1 MSGAKYFESVA
12 VRLLFSAVIIFL
24 SIHLINDFRYTY
36 SGGDIVPASSAVENI
51 SADSQLVTLY
61 LSDYSLLPH
70 LRVLVNGEV
79 KGTFNSRYLALAVN
93 SGDVIAVDGTF
104 YKRPVKVEVYNV
116 SKNIKSPR
124 CGDRLQL
131 NGNVA
136 SLGKTVMTSH

>member
-1 MSGAKYFESVA
+1 M
-12 VRLLFSAVIIFL
+12 
-24 SIHLINDFRYTY
+24 
-36 SGGDIVPASSAVENI
+36 
-51 SADSQLVTLY
+51 TLY

-79 KGTFNSRYLALAVN
+79 KVTFNSRYLALAVN